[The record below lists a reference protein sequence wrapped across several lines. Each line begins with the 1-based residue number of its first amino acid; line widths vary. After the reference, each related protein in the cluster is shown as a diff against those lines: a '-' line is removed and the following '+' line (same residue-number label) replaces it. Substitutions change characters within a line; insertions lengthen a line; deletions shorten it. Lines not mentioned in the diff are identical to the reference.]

1 MLKKNHICAFKLNET
16 LSVVLNRYTFTVFSN
31 VLVYCIMW
39 GVLHI
44 TGDQDVDAQIGPGDV
59 HKFQKVVLIGIGIGL
74 VASLIFHVF
83 LKEGANGNGDAN
95 GNATQL
101 CILTFIYRYV

>member
-1 MLKKNHICAFKLNET
+1 
-16 LSVVLNRYTFTVFSN
+16 
-31 VLVYCIMW
+31 MW

-44 TGDQDVDAQIGPGDV
+44 TSDQTDAQIGPGDV
-59 HKFQKVVLIGIGIGL
+59 YKFQKVVLIGLGIGL

-95 GNATQL
+95 GNTTQL
-101 CILTFIYRYV
+101 CKRF